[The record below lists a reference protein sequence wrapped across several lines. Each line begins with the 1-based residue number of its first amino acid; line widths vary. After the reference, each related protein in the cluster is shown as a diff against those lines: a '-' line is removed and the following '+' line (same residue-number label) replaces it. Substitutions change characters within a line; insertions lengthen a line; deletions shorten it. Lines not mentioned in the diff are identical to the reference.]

1 MLRNLIEFWLP
12 PPLTDGRKLGRFLS
26 GEASYLAQRTT
37 YEFTRNTLAWH
48 GQAAFGDDGFNAVF
62 RICRWESFASILS
75 GFVVLTHIRLRAAA
89 GDPGALASP
98 LLQLFTDELAAYPT
112 PAHRAD
118 WVDVTTRLAQRLTAN
133 ARPTPAE
140 IGSEAALRVYE
151 TIPVRSA
158 HAAEDR
164 DVLAN
169 AIRLGTISVHDRLA
183 TRLRPDA
190 VNASL
195 RTIAPPSPTATQTAP

>member
-1 MLRNLIEFWLP
+1 MLRALIEFWLP

-48 GQAAFGDDGFNAVF
+48 GQAAFGDDGFNDVF
-62 RICRWESFASILS
+62 RVCRWESFASILS

-89 GDPGALASP
+89 GDPGALTAP
-98 LLQLFTDELAAYPT
+98 LLQLFAAELAAYPM
-112 PAHRAD
+112 PSHRAD
-118 WVDVTTRLAQRLTAN
+118 WTDVTTRLTQRLTAN
-133 ARPTPAE
+133 AHPTPAE

-183 TRLRPDA
+183 ARLRPDA
-190 VNASL
+190 VTASL
-195 RTIAPPSPTATQTAP
+195 RLAPAMRPGPAKTAP

>member
-1 MLRNLIEFWLP
+1 MLRRLIEFWLP
-12 PPLTDGRKLGRFLS
+12 PPLTDGRTLGSFLS

-48 GQAAFGDDGFNAVF
+48 GQSAFGDDGFNAVF
-62 RICRWESFASILS
+62 RVCRWESFASILS
-75 GFVVLTHIRLRAAA
+75 GFVVLTHVRLRAAA
-89 GDPGALASP
+89 GDPGALAAP
-98 LLQLFTDELAAYPT
+98 LSQLFAAELAAYPM
-112 PAHRAD
+112 PAHRPD
-118 WVDVTTRLAQRLTAN
+118 WGDVTARLAQRLAAN

-140 IGSEAALRVYE
+140 IGSEAAMRVYE
-151 TIPVRSA
+151 TIPVRSG

-183 TRLRPDA
+183 ARLRPDA
-190 VNASL
+190 VTASL
-195 RTIAPPSPTATQTAP
+195 RVAPAARPAPA

>member
-1 MLRNLIEFWLP
+1 MLRKLIEYWLP
-12 PPLTDGRKLGRFLS
+12 PPLTDGRTLGRFLS
-26 GEASYLAQRTT
+26 GEASYLAQRST

-48 GQAAFGDDGFNAVF
+48 GQSAFGDDGFNDVF
-62 RICRWESFASILS
+62 RVCRWESFASILS

-89 GDPGALASP
+89 PDPDALAAP
-98 LLQLFTDELAAYPT
+98 LLQLFAAELAAYPMPT
-112 PAHRAD
+112 HRTD
-118 WVDVTTRLAQRLTAN
+118 WTDVTTRLAQRLTTN
-133 ARPTPAE
+133 AQPTPAE
-140 IGSEAALRVYE
+140 IGNEAALRVYE

-169 AIRLGTISVHDRLA
+169 AIRLGTISVNDRLA
-183 TRLRPDA
+183 ARLRPDA

-195 RTIAPPSPTATQTAP
+195 NAVPAARPAHA